1 MVAHTRMFLSGR
13 TISLHCSSREKKMFV
28 QLWYKFN
35 YLTKQSNIVSFYV
48 YIDSIVVVIIFT
60 GA

>member
-1 MVAHTRMFLSGR
+1 
-13 TISLHCSSREKKMFV
+13 MFV

-48 YIDSIVVVIIFT
+48 YIDSIVAVIIFT